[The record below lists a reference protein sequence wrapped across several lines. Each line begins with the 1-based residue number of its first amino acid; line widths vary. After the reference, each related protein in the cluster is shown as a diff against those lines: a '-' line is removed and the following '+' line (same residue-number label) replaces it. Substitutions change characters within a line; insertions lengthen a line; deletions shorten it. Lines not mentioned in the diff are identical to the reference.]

1 MHKYTT
7 SPPLKTPTLAVV
19 LALTLLSGTAGTFAR
34 SLQVSAPA
42 TDEMTGMVQTVDTL
56 AREVRVITGVGHSL
70 RLIVFHAGDGCRIAV
85 AGKEADLRDVP
96 RGAVVSVRYR
106 RIASLYE
113 ADAIDATPK
122 QNGVAR

>member
-7 SPPLKTPTLAVV
+7 SPPLKTPALAVV
-19 LALTLLSGTAGTFAR
+19 LALTLLSGTAGTLAR

-85 AGKEADLRDVP
+85 AGKEVDLRDVP

-113 ADAIDATPK
+113 ADAIEATPK